1 MDMDELKTIYE
12 RLLRPV
18 FGGEFR
24 IDDSGEPQNWVAVT
38 LDGGR
43 GDFYVSLYGTGCAH
57 LYWCNQ
63 CFLFDQRRTD
73 LVSSDTYDEIVYEA
87 DFDSEELPC
96 LIAGLVMQ
104 LKDCVYLSKKETVTG
119 TIPSGYDVIK
129 EYTICLKAKDAGRP
143 GYRLDNLTLEFV

>member
-1 MDMDELKTIYE
+1 MDELKAIYE
-12 RLLRPV
+12 CLLRPV

-63 CFLFDQRRTD
+63 CFLFDQHRND
-73 LVSSDTYDEIVYEA
+73 LVSSDTYGEIVYEA
-87 DFDSEELPC
+87 GFGPEELPR

-119 TIPSGYDVIK
+119 TIPSGYDDIK
-129 EYTICLKAKDAGRP
+129 EYAIRLKAKDAGRP
-143 GYRLDNLTLEFV
+143 VYRLANITLEFV

>member
-24 IDDSGEPQNWVAVT
+24 IDDSGEDRNWTAVT
-38 LDGGR
+38 LDGGH
-43 GDFYVSLYGTGCAH
+43 GHFYVSLYGTGCAH
-57 LYWCNQ
+57 LYWSTQ

-96 LIAGLVMQ
+96 LIAGLVM
-104 LKDCVYLSKKETVTG
+104 
-119 TIPSGYDVIK
+119 
-129 EYTICLKAKDAGRP
+129 
-143 GYRLDNLTLEFV
+143 

>member
-1 MDMDELKTIYE
+1 MDELKAIYE

-24 IDDSGEPQNWVAVT
+24 IDDSGEHSNWVAVT

-63 CFLFDQRRTD
+63 CFLFNQHRND

-87 DFDSEELPC
+87 GFDSDELPR
-96 LIAGLVMQ
+96 LIAGLIMQ

-119 TIPSGYDVIK
+119 TIPSGYDDIK
-129 EYTICLKAKDAGRP
+129 DYAIRLKAKDAGRP
-143 GYRLDNLTLEFV
+143 VYRLANITLEFV